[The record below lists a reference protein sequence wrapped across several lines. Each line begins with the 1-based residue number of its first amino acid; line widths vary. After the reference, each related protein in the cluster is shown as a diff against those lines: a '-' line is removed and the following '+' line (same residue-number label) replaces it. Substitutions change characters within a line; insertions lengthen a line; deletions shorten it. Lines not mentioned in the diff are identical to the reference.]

1 MIRLIGFIAIFLI
14 TAAAQAQHG
23 ETDSEALQNYIQMAI
38 ENNPGLKAASQ
49 SAEAARLDAPQ
60 FGRLS
65 DPMLEF
71 EYDVWSRENMD
82 RLELMLM
89 QRVPWFGT
97 LGANRSY
104 YNRLADAQ
112 GSAALQVRNEL
123 IRDVKLSWY
132 SMHEAYHHI
141 MVLEQNMDLLEQVE
155 RQILIRL
162 ETGRA
167 SQVDLIRL
175 EIEQDELKNSI
186 ENYRDQLQSEKARFN
201 ALLNRQVDEEITLFH
216 EFTLNEVSVEEDITQ
231 NPAVTEIEQQQEAAE
246 INVERARLNS
256 RPDFNVGVGFMNR
269 DFGIWDPD
277 RFNAVMVRVE
287 VGLPFSRTRYR
298 AEQEQARIQS
308 RLRSDIRTETLN
320 RLNAQASATKRE
332 IETSRRAITL
342 YRDQLIP
349 SLNRAL
355 DLSLENYGTG
365 RTTFEEIIQLYR
377 QILDLEMKLNE
388 AEVAYNKAVAELEF
402 LYGSHT
408 IHRN

>member
-1 MIRLIGFIAIFLI
+1 MKYVMLIMSVCFLA
-14 TAAAQAQHG
+14 TAAVAQQG
-23 ETDSEALQNYIQMAI
+23 NNDRDALQNHIHTAL
-38 ENNPGLKAASQ
+38 ENNPGLKAASR
-49 SAEAARLDAPQ
+49 SAEAARLEAPQ

-65 DPMLEF
+65 DPMLEV

-97 LGANRSY
+97 LGANRRY
-104 YNRLADAQ
+104 FDRLADAED
-112 GSAALQVRNEL
+112 SAVLQVRNEL

-141 MVLEQNMDLLEQVE
+141 MVLEQNVELLGQVE

-175 EIEQDELKNSI
+175 EIERDELMNNI

-201 ALLNRQVDEEITLFH
+201 ALLNREIYAEVALFH
-216 EFTLNEVSVEEDITQ
+216 DLTLMEFSAERDITE

-308 RLRSDIRTETLN
+308 RLRNDIRNETVN

-332 IETSRRAITL
+332 IETSRRAISL

-349 SLNRAL
+349 SLNHAL

-365 RTTFEEIIQLYR
+365 RATFEEIIQLYR
-377 QILDLEMKLNE
+377 QILTLEMNLNE
-388 AEVAYNKAVAELEF
+388 AETAYNRAVSELEF
-402 LYGSHT
+402 LYGSHI